1 MASSIQNI
9 SVYIP
14 HIFDN
19 IVKEQIEEVFE
30 NLKIGKV
37 KNIDLI
43 AKKGKKEVYNAA
55 YIHFEYWYDN
65 TAAHNFQER
74 ILNPEK
80 EARIV
85 YDDPWYWI
93 VLENKGNK
101 HVSGDRKARI
111 DLNFQEEDTVPIVK
125 QLTNADFSNMFKK
138 QQEEQKQ
145 YWPIAPAYSDF
156 NKQIAPAYSDF
167 NEEIAANIE
176 AVMDEED
183 AHIINIDGRY
193 VKQIEEENNK
203 LRLEVALKRAFYSGK
218 NVKPAVLEESVDV

>member
-1 MASSIQNI
+1 MASSIKNI

-14 HIFDN
+14 HVFAN
-19 IVKEQIEEVFE
+19 IIKQQIEEVFE

-43 AKKGKKEVYNAA
+43 SKKGKTELYNSA

-65 TAAHNFQER
+65 TAAHNFRER
-74 ILNPEK
+74 VLNPNK

-111 DLNFQEEDTVPIVK
+111 DLNFQEEVTGTGPVIK
-125 QLTNADFSNMFKK
+125 HQLTNADFSNMFKK
-138 QQEEQKQ
+138 QLI
-145 YWPIAPAYSDF
+145 PIAPAYSDF

-167 NEEIAANIE
+167 NKQTAESHI
-176 AVMDEED
+176 DEED
-183 AHIINIDGRY
+183 AHIISIDGRY
-193 VKQIEEENNK
+193 VREIEQENNK
-203 LRLEVALKRAFYSGK
+203 LRLEVSFKRAFYSGK
-218 NVKPAVLEESVDV
+218 KVTPAILEESVDI

>member
-14 HIFDN
+14 HIFAN
-19 IVKEQIEEVFE
+19 IDKEQIEEVFE

-43 AKKGKKEVYNAA
+43 AKKGKNEVYNAA

-111 DLNFQEEDTVPIVK
+111 DLNFQEEVQGTIFK
-125 QLTNADFSNMFKK
+125 HLTNADFSNMFKK
-138 QQEEQKQ
+138 EQL
-145 YWPIAPAYSDF
+145 PIAPAYSDF
-156 NKQIAPAYSDF
+156 NKQIVAD
-167 NEEIAANIE
+167 IE
-176 AVMDEED
+176 ADMDKED
-183 AHIINIDGRY
+183 AHIISIDGRY

-203 LRLEVALKRAFYSGK
+203 LRIEVALKRAFYSGK
-218 NVKPAVLEESVDV
+218 NVKPALLEESVDV

>member
-1 MASSIQNI
+1 MASSIQNV

-14 HIFDN
+14 HIFAN
-19 IVKEQIEEVFE
+19 IGKEQIEEVFE

-43 AKKGKKEVYNAA
+43 AKKGKDEVYNAA

-65 TAAHNFQER
+65 TAAHNFRER
-74 ILNPEK
+74 VLNPEK

-101 HVSGDRKARI
+101 HVSGDRKACI
-111 DLNFQEEDTVPIVK
+111 DLNFQEEEVPGPIVK
-125 QLTNADFSNMFKK
+125 QQLTNADFSNMFKK
-138 QQEEQKQ
+138 QPQEQKQ
-145 YWPIAPAYSDF
+145 YWPIAPAYSD
-156 NKQIAPAYSDF
+156 IAPAYSDF
-167 NEEIAANIE
+167 NEEIEAEFEAA
-176 AVMDEED
+176 MDEED
-183 AHIINIDGRY
+183 SHIINIDGRY

-203 LRLEVALKRAFYSGK
+203 LRFEVALKRAFYSGK
-218 NVKPAVLEESVDV
+218 NVKPAVLEQESVDV

>member
-1 MASSIQNI
+1 MASSIQNV

-14 HIFDN
+14 HVFAN
-19 IVKEQIEEVFE
+19 IGKEQIEEVFE

-43 AKKGKKEVYNAA
+43 AKKGKDEVYNAA
-55 YIHFEYWYDN
+55 YIHFEYWYNN

-74 ILNPEK
+74 VLNPEK

-93 VLENKGNK
+93 VLENKANK

-111 DLNFQEEDTVPIVK
+111 DLKFQEEVTGPIVK

-138 QQEEQKQ
+138 QQL
-145 YWPIAPAYSDF
+145 PIAPAYSDF
-156 NKQIAPAYSDF
+156 NKQIAPTYSDF
-167 NEEIAANIE
+167 NKQIAADIE
-176 AVMDEED
+176 ADMDQED
-183 AHIINIDGRY
+183 AHIISIDGRY

-203 LRLEVALKRAFYSGK
+203 LRIEVALKRAFYSGK